1 MRPQPLML
9 LALLS
14 GCAATH
20 ASTALLQAQRA
31 VHRADAAQA
40 DERAPYEHTMAQAYL
55 TEARK
60 QASFSSYRSS
70 VELSRQARTWAEQA
84 TRAAA
89 DAPSPSQDPDEPD
102 VPGGTP

>member
-1 MRPQPLML
+1 MRPHPLML

-31 VHRADAAQA
+31 VHRADAVQA
-40 DERAPYEHTMAQAYL
+40 GERAPYEHTMAQAYL

-70 VELSRQARTWAEQA
+70 VELSRQARSWAEQA
-84 TRAAA
+84 TQAAA
-89 DAPSPSQDPDEPD
+89 DAPSSRPDPAEPD
-102 VPGGTP
+102 AGGGTP